1 MASTF
6 TESFLRAFINSNSSL
21 ADKWSSEV
29 VMLGFLLVVVA
40 MLVLLRFRLEM
51 VARLEGGSRELVG
64 IGQLFSCIWSSVS
77 VMGLVVVSVLEV
89 DRMGVVG
96 REVVMVN
103 FVSNGGQVELF
114 S

>member
-1 MASTF
+1 
-6 TESFLRAFINSNSSL
+6 
-21 ADKWSSEV
+21 
-29 VMLGFLLVVVA
+29 MLEFLLVVVA

-89 DRMGVVG
+89 DRMGVVWWAG
-96 REVVMVN
+96 RWSWSILSPLVIFLLKLVSFLFFLFKS
-103 FVSNGGQVELF
+103 FVCSE
-114 S
+114 

>member
-1 MASTF
+1 
-6 TESFLRAFINSNSSL
+6 
-21 ADKWSSEV
+21 
-29 VMLGFLLVVVA
+29 MLGFLLVVVA
-40 MLVLLRFRLEM
+40 MLVLQRFRLEM
-51 VARLEGGSRELVG
+51 VARLKRGSRELVG

-114 S
+114 SEAEVEEDLAGTWHHQGEQEVVGTG

>member
-1 MASTF
+1 
-6 TESFLRAFINSNSSL
+6 
-21 ADKWSSEV
+21 
-29 VMLGFLLVVVA
+29 MLGFLLVVVP

-77 VMGLVVVSVLEV
+77 IMGLVVVSVLEV

-114 S
+114 SEAEVEEDLAGTWHHQGKQGVVGTG